1 MIITSLTNSRIK
13 EICKLKEK
21 KYRNMTNT
29 FLIEGI
35 NLVTEAG
42 KRNLLKEIFVLEEKT
57 INIDIPT
64 TYVTKEVMKKIS
76 STDSIPN
83 VVGVSLKKEEL
94 LLGDRLLL
102 LDNLQ
107 DPGNL
112 GTIIRSSK
120 AFNIDTIVISPT
132 TVDMYNPKVLRAT
145 EGMIFHINIIVRDLP
160 SLITE
165 LKKDNY
171 KIYGT
176 KVDGGINV
184 KDISL
189 KRKYALVIGN
199 EGNGVSEEVNNLCDG
214 FFYKDKKVAVVG
226 GGSSSLTEAL
236 YLSKI
241 CKEVII
247 IHRRDKLTADKYL
260 IDKVNSTKNIKVLY
274 NSNITKYNQNN
285 NKLTSVI
292 INNKDNLEVEGVFLA
307 IGSTPNSE
315 IFNVNKDNNYII
327 VDSNYMTNIDKVYAI
342 GDVIKKDY
350 YQLSTAASDAVVAAS
365 NIIKRENKNS

>member
-1 MIITSLTNSRIK
+1 MEEHKVVILGSGIAGMTAGIYLKRGGLDVLVVEDNIPGGVLNEIPSIENYPGYEEISGPDLAMNIYNQLTKLGVKILNKKITSIDLNNKIINNNIK
-13 EICKLKEK
+13 YEYLVIATGRKSKMLSLEHEK
-21 KYRNMTNT
+21 
-29 FLIEGI
+29 
-35 NLVTEAG
+35 
-42 KRNLLKEIFVLEEKT
+42 
-57 INIDIPT
+57 
-64 TYVTKEVMKKIS
+64 
-76 STDSIPN
+76 
-83 VVGVSLKKEEL
+83 EL
-94 LLGDRLLL
+94 LGK
-102 LDNLQ
+102 
-107 DPGNL
+107 G
-112 GTIIRSSK
+112 
-120 AFNIDTIVISPT
+120 IST
-132 TVDMYNPKVLRAT
+132 CA
-145 EGMIFHINIIVRDLP
+145 
-160 SLITE
+160 
-165 LKKDNY
+165 
-171 KIYGT
+171 
-176 KVDGGINV
+176 
-184 KDISL
+184 
-189 KRKYALVIGN
+189 
-199 EGNGVSEEVNNLCDG
+199 LCDG

-247 IHRRDKLTADKYL
+247 IHRRDKLTSDKYL

-365 NIIKRENKNS
+365 NIIKSVKSI

>member
-1 MIITSLTNSRIK
+1 MEEHKVVILGSGIAGMTAGIYLKRGGLDVQVVEDNIPGGVLNEIPSIENYPGYEEISGPDLAMNIYNQLTKLGVKILNKKITSIDLNNKIINNNIKYEYLVIATGRKSRMLSL
-13 EICKLKEK
+13 EHEK
-21 KYRNMTNT
+21 
-29 FLIEGI
+29 
-35 NLVTEAG
+35 
-42 KRNLLKEIFVLEEKT
+42 
-57 INIDIPT
+57 
-64 TYVTKEVMKKIS
+64 
-76 STDSIPN
+76 
-83 VVGVSLKKEEL
+83 EL
-94 LLGDRLLL
+94 LGK
-102 LDNLQ
+102 
-107 DPGNL
+107 G
-112 GTIIRSSK
+112 
-120 AFNIDTIVISPT
+120 IST
-132 TVDMYNPKVLRAT
+132 CA
-145 EGMIFHINIIVRDLP
+145 
-160 SLITE
+160 
-165 LKKDNY
+165 
-171 KIYGT
+171 
-176 KVDGGINV
+176 
-184 KDISL
+184 
-189 KRKYALVIGN
+189 
-199 EGNGVSEEVNNLCDG
+199 LCDG
-214 FFYKDKKVAVVG
+214 FFYTDKKVAVVG

-285 NKLTSVI
+285 NKLTSVT

-350 YQLSTAASDAVVAAS
+350 YQLSTASSDAVVAAS

>member
-1 MIITSLTNSRIK
+1 MEEHKVVILGSGIAGMTAGIYLKRGGLDVLVVEDNIPGGVLNEIPSIENYPGYEEISGPDLAMNIYNQLTKLGVKILNKKITSIELNNKIINNNIKYEYLVIATGRKSRMLSL
-13 EICKLKEK
+13 EHEK
-21 KYRNMTNT
+21 
-29 FLIEGI
+29 
-35 NLVTEAG
+35 
-42 KRNLLKEIFVLEEKT
+42 
-57 INIDIPT
+57 
-64 TYVTKEVMKKIS
+64 
-76 STDSIPN
+76 
-83 VVGVSLKKEEL
+83 EL
-94 LLGDRLLL
+94 LGK
-102 LDNLQ
+102 
-107 DPGNL
+107 G
-112 GTIIRSSK
+112 
-120 AFNIDTIVISPT
+120 IST
-132 TVDMYNPKVLRAT
+132 CA
-145 EGMIFHINIIVRDLP
+145 
-160 SLITE
+160 
-165 LKKDNY
+165 
-171 KIYGT
+171 
-176 KVDGGINV
+176 
-184 KDISL
+184 
-189 KRKYALVIGN
+189 
-199 EGNGVSEEVNNLCDG
+199 LCDG
-214 FFYKDKKVAVVG
+214 FFYTDKKVAVVG

-285 NKLTSVI
+285 NKLTSVT

>member
-1 MIITSLTNSRIK
+1 MEEHKVVILGSGIAGMTAGIYLKRGGLDVLVVEDNIPGGVLNEIPSIENYPGYEEISGPDLAMNIYNQLTKLGVKILNKKITSIDLNNKIINNNIKYEYLVIATGRKSRMLSL
-13 EICKLKEK
+13 EHEK
-21 KYRNMTNT
+21 
-29 FLIEGI
+29 
-35 NLVTEAG
+35 
-42 KRNLLKEIFVLEEKT
+42 
-57 INIDIPT
+57 
-64 TYVTKEVMKKIS
+64 
-76 STDSIPN
+76 
-83 VVGVSLKKEEL
+83 EL
-94 LLGDRLLL
+94 LGK
-102 LDNLQ
+102 
-107 DPGNL
+107 G
-112 GTIIRSSK
+112 
-120 AFNIDTIVISPT
+120 IST
-132 TVDMYNPKVLRAT
+132 CA
-145 EGMIFHINIIVRDLP
+145 
-160 SLITE
+160 
-165 LKKDNY
+165 
-171 KIYGT
+171 
-176 KVDGGINV
+176 
-184 KDISL
+184 
-189 KRKYALVIGN
+189 
-199 EGNGVSEEVNNLCDG
+199 LCDG

-285 NKLTSVI
+285 NKLTSVT

-350 YQLSTAASDAVVAAS
+350 YQLSTASSDAVEAAS
-365 NIIKRENKNS
+365 KIIKRENKNS

>member
-1 MIITSLTNSRIK
+1 MEEHKVVILGSGIAGMTAGIYLKRGGLDVLVVEDNIPGGVLNEIPSIENYPGYEEISGPDLAMNIYNQLTKLGVKILNKKITSIDLNNKIINNNIKYEYLVIATGRKSRMLSL
-13 EICKLKEK
+13 EREK
-21 KYRNMTNT
+21 
-29 FLIEGI
+29 
-35 NLVTEAG
+35 
-42 KRNLLKEIFVLEEKT
+42 
-57 INIDIPT
+57 
-64 TYVTKEVMKKIS
+64 
-76 STDSIPN
+76 
-83 VVGVSLKKEEL
+83 EL
-94 LLGDRLLL
+94 LGK
-102 LDNLQ
+102 
-107 DPGNL
+107 G
-112 GTIIRSSK
+112 
-120 AFNIDTIVISPT
+120 IST
-132 TVDMYNPKVLRAT
+132 CA
-145 EGMIFHINIIVRDLP
+145 
-160 SLITE
+160 
-165 LKKDNY
+165 
-171 KIYGT
+171 
-176 KVDGGINV
+176 
-184 KDISL
+184 
-189 KRKYALVIGN
+189 
-199 EGNGVSEEVNNLCDG
+199 LCDG

-247 IHRRDKLTADKYL
+247 IHRRDKLTSDKYL

-350 YQLSTAASDAVVAAS
+350 YQLSTASSDAVVAAS

>member
-1 MIITSLTNSRIK
+1 MEEHKVVILGSGIAGMTAGIYLKRGGLDVLVVEDNIPGGVLNEIPSIENYPGYEEISGPDLAMNIYNQLTKLGVKILNKKITSIDLNNKIINNNIKYEYLVIATGRKSRMLSL
-13 EICKLKEK
+13 EHEK
-21 KYRNMTNT
+21 
-29 FLIEGI
+29 
-35 NLVTEAG
+35 
-42 KRNLLKEIFVLEEKT
+42 
-57 INIDIPT
+57 
-64 TYVTKEVMKKIS
+64 
-76 STDSIPN
+76 
-83 VVGVSLKKEEL
+83 EL
-94 LLGDRLLL
+94 LGK
-102 LDNLQ
+102 
-107 DPGNL
+107 G
-112 GTIIRSSK
+112 
-120 AFNIDTIVISPT
+120 IST
-132 TVDMYNPKVLRAT
+132 CA
-145 EGMIFHINIIVRDLP
+145 
-160 SLITE
+160 
-165 LKKDNY
+165 
-171 KIYGT
+171 
-176 KVDGGINV
+176 
-184 KDISL
+184 
-189 KRKYALVIGN
+189 
-199 EGNGVSEEVNNLCDG
+199 LCDG

-260 IDKVNSTKNIKVLY
+260 IDKVKSTKNIKVLY

>member
-1 MIITSLTNSRIK
+1 MEEHKVVILGSGIAGMTAGIYLKRGGLDVLVVEDNIPGGVLNEIPSIENYPGYEEISGPDLAMNIYNQLTKLGVKILNKKITSIDLNNKIINNNIK
-13 EICKLKEK
+13 YEYLVIATGRKSKMLSLEHEK
-21 KYRNMTNT
+21 
-29 FLIEGI
+29 
-35 NLVTEAG
+35 
-42 KRNLLKEIFVLEEKT
+42 
-57 INIDIPT
+57 
-64 TYVTKEVMKKIS
+64 
-76 STDSIPN
+76 
-83 VVGVSLKKEEL
+83 EL
-94 LLGDRLLL
+94 LGK
-102 LDNLQ
+102 
-107 DPGNL
+107 G
-112 GTIIRSSK
+112 
-120 AFNIDTIVISPT
+120 IST
-132 TVDMYNPKVLRAT
+132 CA
-145 EGMIFHINIIVRDLP
+145 
-160 SLITE
+160 
-165 LKKDNY
+165 
-171 KIYGT
+171 
-176 KVDGGINV
+176 
-184 KDISL
+184 
-189 KRKYALVIGN
+189 
-199 EGNGVSEEVNNLCDG
+199 LCDG

-247 IHRRDKLTADKYL
+247 IHRRDKLTSDKYL

-350 YQLSTAASDAVVAAS
+350 YQLSTASSDAVVASS

>member
-1 MIITSLTNSRIK
+1 MEEHKVVILGSGIAGMTAGIYLKRGGLDVIVVEDNIPGGVLNEIPSIENYPGYEEISGPDLAMNIYNQLTKLGVKILNKKITSIDLNNKIINNNIKYEYLVIATGRKSRMLSL
-13 EICKLKEK
+13 EHEK
-21 KYRNMTNT
+21 
-29 FLIEGI
+29 
-35 NLVTEAG
+35 
-42 KRNLLKEIFVLEEKT
+42 
-57 INIDIPT
+57 
-64 TYVTKEVMKKIS
+64 
-76 STDSIPN
+76 
-83 VVGVSLKKEEL
+83 EL
-94 LLGDRLLL
+94 LGK
-102 LDNLQ
+102 
-107 DPGNL
+107 G
-112 GTIIRSSK
+112 
-120 AFNIDTIVISPT
+120 IST
-132 TVDMYNPKVLRAT
+132 CA
-145 EGMIFHINIIVRDLP
+145 
-160 SLITE
+160 
-165 LKKDNY
+165 
-171 KIYGT
+171 
-176 KVDGGINV
+176 
-184 KDISL
+184 
-189 KRKYALVIGN
+189 
-199 EGNGVSEEVNNLCDG
+199 LCDG